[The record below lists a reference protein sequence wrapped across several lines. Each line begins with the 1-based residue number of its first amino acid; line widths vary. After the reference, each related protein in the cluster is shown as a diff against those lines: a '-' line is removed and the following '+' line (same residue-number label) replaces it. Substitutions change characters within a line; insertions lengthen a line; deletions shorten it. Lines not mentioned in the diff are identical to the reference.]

1 MLFDRRGGIVE
12 QRCIHPRHGGPDSM
26 SGRYPL
32 EQLRTLP
39 ALLIVLVAS
48 AALLLLLPGTSDA
61 QSPVLTAS
69 FDYAPASPVPGQE
82 VTLTATS
89 TSSSTSPPRHQWDLD
104 GDGQFDDAFG
114 DSAKTSFAQ
123 AGSYV
128 VRLKATQSAAAGTLE
143 STAERTI
150 TVGTGTGPDP
160 EPQPTPGNQPP
171 QAVYDRQCK
180 KVGTLLMC
188 AGLVAR
194 ESQPKLLDAS
204 KSRDSDGQ
212 IVKYEWDLD
221 SNGSFEI
228 DTGTTPTLTHTFEAL
243 TGLVDA
249 RKRTVRV
256 RVTDDKG
263 GTDVDEVTLTL
274 LEPACQPQMTA
285 GSLKAKSLCLR
296 MRRLDGGAVTRWYSK
311 HPVVLNGITV
321 APLGGRTFVI
331 DIPQGGNPEIKV
343 GRAAV
348 TVPVK
353 GSTAQLLDGRVSWRL
368 SNGRLQGFEADGK
381 AKLNG
386 LGITGMPEVPQVF
399 TDGTSKLSFFVALP
413 QQFGGSTSDQ
423 PITLRPGAA
432 GASAEPLSF
441 GVSNA
446 SIGPIG
452 LEQLLVTYDGVDLW
466 EIAAKV
472 GLPEP
477 LPYEIEGGAG
487 IRAGNF
493 EYGRASIDNL
503 NVPIGPVFLQKI
515 NFRIEVSPQESE
527 CVPKVGKKTY
537 DMEEEIRKAGVN
549 VDLPEEDRY
558 VTIDYGVP
566 TFALCGGVGLTAGPQ
581 ILGAAAIRLDAG
593 LGFATYADRPH
604 VLRAFGDVSLVE
616 IPLAHADFEMHT
628 DGYMKMLAKFHW
640 GIEDLATL
648 SGYIKFEAMFPKFNA
663 EGRVDACLEFV
674 DWCAGAK
681 ALVSSKGVAVCAKI
695 DVLVDDWEP
704 GFGYRW
710 GDSFPDLYFAGC
722 DLGPYREHFSRAS
735 ASRAGALAA
744 GDTRSIDLPAGLPG
758 AVVALKGKDAAPK
771 VTLIGPNGE
780 RITTPDGLM
789 PVEQSPFF
797 VLKDPRAKLTQ
808 IAISKPS
815 AGRWRVEIEPGSS
828 EIVSLRS
835 AEGLDEP
842 QVKARVTGRGHRRA
856 VAYRVKPLEGQKV
869 TFLESGP
876 STGGVIGVAKGRE
889 GTLRF
894 SPADGAAERRKI
906 VALVEQ
912 DGQVRD
918 RIEIASYR
926 APAASRPGR
935 PAGLRVRRSRSALT
949 ATWRGVKGAPR
960 YQAAVRLSSGRRAL
974 ITTKRRRVVIRGLGR
989 GTTGSVQVRALSAA
1003 GMKGR
1008 AAVAKV
1014 RRSRAR

>member
-1 MLFDRRGGIVE
+1 
-12 QRCIHPRHGGPDSM
+12 M
-26 SGRYPL
+26 SGRCSIGC
-32 EQLRTLP
+32 LRTFP
-39 ALLIVLVAS
+39 ALVAVLAA
-48 AALLLLLPGTSDA
+48 AALLLLVPGTSGA

-69 FDYAPASPVPGQE
+69 FDYAPQSPAPGQE
-82 VTLTATS
+82 VTFTATS
-89 TSSSTSPPRHQWDLD
+89 TSSSTSSIRHLWDLD

-128 VRLKATQSAAAGTLE
+128 VRLQADQPSAAGTLH

-150 TVGTGTGPDP
+150 IVGSGTGPDP
-160 EPQPTPGNQPP
+160 EPEPTPGNQPP
-171 QAVYDRQCK
+171 EAVYDRQCK
-180 KVGTLLMC
+180 KVSTLVMC

-194 ESQPKLLDAS
+194 EGQPKLLDAS
-204 KSRDSDGQ
+204 RSSDPDGQ

-221 SNGSFEI
+221 SNGSFET
-228 DTGTTPTLTHTFEAL
+228 DTGATPTVTHTFEAL
-243 TGLVDA
+243 TGLVDV
-249 RKRTVRV
+249 RQRTVRV

-263 GTDVDEVTLTL
+263 GTDVDEATLRL
-274 LEPACQPQMTA
+274 LEPPCQPQMTH

-296 MRRLDGGAVTRWYSK
+296 MRKLDGGAVTRWYSK
-311 HPVVLNGITV
+311 DPVVLNGITV
-321 APLGGRTFVI
+321 TPLGGRTFVI
-331 DIPQGGNPEIKV
+331 DIPQSGSPEIKV

-353 GSTAQLLDGRVSWRL
+353 GSTAQLLDGRVAWRL
-368 SNGRLQGFEADGK
+368 SNGRLQGFVAGGQ

-386 LGITGMPEVPQVF
+386 LRITGMPSVPEVLS
-399 TDGTSKLSFFVALP
+399 DGTSKLAFYVALP

-472 GLPEP
+472 GLPDP
-477 LPYEIEGGAG
+477 LPYTIEGGAG

-493 EYGRASIDNL
+493 EYGRASISGL
-503 NVPIGPVFLQKI
+503 NVPIGPIFLQSI
-515 NFRIEVSPQESE
+515 NFRIEVSPKESE
-527 CVPKVGKKTY
+527 CVPNVGKKTY
-537 DMEEEIRKAGVN
+537 DLEAEIRKAGVN
-549 VDLPEEDRY
+549 VDIPEEDRY
-558 VTIDYGVP
+558 VTIDYGMP
-566 TFALCGGVGLTAGPQ
+566 TFALCGGVGLTAGPE
-581 ILGAAAIRLDAG
+581 IVGGAAAISLDAG
-593 LGFATYADRPH
+593 LGFATYSDRPH

-616 IPLAHADFEMHT
+616 IPLAHADFELHT
-628 DGYMKMLAKFHW
+628 DGYMKMLAKFNW
-640 GIEDLATL
+640 GIEDLASL
-648 SGYIKFEAMFPKFNA
+648 KGYIKFEALFPKFNA
-663 EGRVDACLEFV
+663 EGRVEACLDFV

-710 GDSFPDLYFAGC
+710 GDSLPDLYFAGC
-722 DLGPYREHFSRAS
+722 DVGPYREHFSRAS

-744 GDTRSIDLPAGLPG
+744 GDARTIDLPAGLPG

-771 VTLIGPNGE
+771 VTLIGPKGE

-842 QVKARVTGRGHRRA
+842 QVKARVTGHGHRRT
-856 VAYRVKPLEGQKV
+856 VAYRIDPISGQKV

-926 APAASRPGR
+926 APHARRPAR
-935 PAGLRVRRSRSALT
+935 PAGLRLRRSHSALT
-949 ATWRGVKGAPR
+949 ATWRVVKGAPQ

-974 ITTKRRRVVIRGLGR
+974 ITTKRRRVVIRGLAR
-989 GTTGSVQVRALSAA
+989 GTTGTVEVRGLSAA
-1003 GMKGR
+1003 GMTGR